1 MMRENFKESNY
12 VFLCIYMTRKAVLSL
27 KFSFP
32 REAAAAQHL
41 TQIWQKKKKMECNH
55 EFKKPQTYTLYNNLP
70 DLILAP

>member
-41 TQIWQKKKKMECNH
+41 TQIWQKKKKKWNAIM
-55 EFKKPQTYTLYNNLP
+55 NLKNP
-70 DLILAP
+70 KRIRCTIIYQI